1 LQAAEWR
8 FRQMPRITFYRRQA
22 LAATAAGICA
32 LVRGASGA
40 LAQAAGH
47 TDQSGANKAGAL
59 IPRRLLFANPATS
72 VVRISPDGR
81 RIAYLAPLDGVL
93 NLFVASLDDVGNAC
107 AMTRVTDRS
116 LGPWL
121 LWLHNNR
128 HIVFFRE
135 QGGDENWQAHRVDVE
150 TGDILA
156 LTPAPGVSAFI
167 QQTSHHFADEL
178 LIAHNAR
185 DKQFFEIYR
194 INVATGASRLV
205 QDNERFAG
213 FFTDPQFNVRFAVR
227 YADNG
232 DVEYLHPGV
241 GGEWELFARIDA
253 QDAMT
258 TRPIEFSDDGRKL
271 YWLDSRGRDTAAVTA
286 QDMATGEMR
295 VLAEDARA
303 DVVEVP
309 LEPLSYRPIAAAA
322 MFTRKTWHVID
333 RDYAEDFAWLARLS
347 DGDLSFGS
355 LSDDRRHAI
364 VYYERDNAP
373 GRYAYYNRAERKAR
387 LLFSVR
393 PALEKAPLVE
403 MEPAVLHARDGL
415 PLVCYLSRPRGSQR
429 GRPAPMVLMV
439 HGGPWARDVWALYPT
454 HQWLADRGYAV
465 LSVNYRGSTGFG
477 KAFVNAANLEWA
489 GRMHDDLIDA
499 VNWAV
504 ARGIAD
510 EKRIAIYGASY
521 GGYAALVGATFTPEK
536 FACAIDVF
544 GISNLLTFLATV
556 PDYWKP
562 WQTVW
567 KVRMGDYTTEAGR
580 RFLEERSPLNYVER
594 IVRPLLI
601 AQGANDVRV
610 KASESDQI
618 VRAMQARN
626 IPVTYV
632 YYPDEGHG
640 FRREENR
647 RAFNAVL
654 ELFLAR
660 HLGGRAEPVGDDF
673 AGSTIEFR
681 AGHDLIPGVDK
692 PPRNVPMGMQ
702 HDP

>member
-1 LQAAEWR
+1 
-8 FRQMPRITFYRRQA
+8 MTFHRRE
-22 LAATAAGICA
+22 T
-32 LVRGASGA
+32 
-40 LAQAAGH
+40 H
-47 TDQSGANKAGAL
+47 TDQSGANKASTGTL
-59 IPRRLLFANPATS
+59 IPRRVLFADPAKS

-93 NLFVASLDDVGNAC
+93 NLFVASLDDVDNAF
-107 AMTRVTDRS
+107 ALTRVTDRS

-135 QGGDENWQAHRVDVE
+135 QGGDENWQVHRVDIE

-167 QQTSHHFADEL
+167 QQTSHRFPDEL
-178 LIAHNAR
+178 LIAHNGR

-194 INVATGASRLV
+194 INVATGACTLV
-205 QDNERFAG
+205 QANERFAG

-227 YADNG
+227 CADNG
-232 DVEYLHPGV
+232 DVEYLRPGV

-258 TRPIEFSDDGRKL
+258 TRPIEFSDDGREL
-271 YWLDSRGRDTAAVTA
+271 YWLDSRGRDKAAAVA
-286 QDMATGEMR
+286 QDMATGATR
-295 VLAEDARA
+295 VLAEDTRA
-303 DVVEVP
+303 DIVELP

-322 MFTRKTWHVID
+322 MFTRKIWHLVD
-333 RDYAEDFAWLARLS
+333 RDYAEDFAHLARMS
-347 DGDLSFGS
+347 DGDLSLTS
-355 LSDDRRHAI
+355 LSDDRRCAI
-364 VYYERDNAP
+364 VYYEHDNVS
-373 GRYAYYNRAERKAR
+373 GRYACYDRVERKAR
-387 LLFSVR
+387 FLFSMR
-393 PALEKAPLVE
+393 PALENAPLLA
-403 MEPAVLHARDGL
+403 MEPAVLPARDGL
-415 PLVCYLSRPRGSQR
+415 PLVCYLSRPRGAQGGS
-429 GRPAPMVLMV
+429 PAPMVLMV

-580 RFLEERSPLNYVER
+580 RFLEERSPLNHVER

-610 KASESDQI
+610 KASESDQV
-618 VRAMQARN
+618 VRAMQGRN

-654 ELFLAR
+654 ELFLAE
-660 HLGGRAEPVGDDF
+660 HLGGAAEPVGDDF
-673 AGSTIEFR
+673 TGSTIEFR
-681 AGHDLIPGVDK
+681 AGRDLIPGLKDS
-692 PPRNVPMGMQ
+692 PRNVPMEMHHEQ
-702 HDP
+702 